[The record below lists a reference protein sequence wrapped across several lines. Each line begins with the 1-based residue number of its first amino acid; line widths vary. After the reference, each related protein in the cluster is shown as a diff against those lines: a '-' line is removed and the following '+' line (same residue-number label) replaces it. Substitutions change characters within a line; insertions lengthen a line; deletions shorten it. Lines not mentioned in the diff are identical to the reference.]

1 MIRMR
6 PRTRKSFV
14 AATVVAVAL
23 TVALIVN
30 LSVPVHRGNDGGDVF
45 ARGVMDVA
53 VEPGPLSFAVAGDD
67 TTGLYWEV
75 VRRFAADHG
84 LQLRVKVVADIDEA
98 LALLRL
104 GGCDMVAA
112 GLPHTWVLRRE
123 FRLSRRLHTSHPL
136 LVCNAGLRP
145 QVTTPYDLGGRTV
158 TLPAGSS
165 YAVRLANLHSETG
178 DTVKVRIEP
187 KVTAYQLICRADADT
202 AVMTVAGDRLVAM
215 AADSCDNIAWFEI
228 GFEQNVSFA
237 TAHGATALGD
247 SLDTWLARM
256 EEDAAYRRLC
266 SGYLGGEVVR

>member
-23 TVALIVN
+23 TVVLIVN
-30 LSVPVHRGNDGGDVF
+30 LSRPGHRGNDGGDVF

-84 LQLRVKVVADIDEA
+84 LRLRVKVVADIDEA

-112 GLPHTWVLRRE
+112 GLPHTWALRHE

-237 TAHGATALGD
+237 TTHKAVALGD
-247 SLDTWLARM
+247 SLDTWLGRM

>member
-1 MIRMR
+1 MKKALVTGSSRGIG
-6 PRTRKSFV
+6 
-14 AATVVAVAL
+14 AAEARAL
-23 TVALIVN
+23 
-30 LSVPVHRGNDGGDVF
+30 
-45 ARGVMDVA
+45 
-53 VEPGPLSFAVAGDD
+53 
-67 TTGLYWEV
+67 
-75 VRRFAADHG
+75 AADG
-84 LQLRVKVVADIDEA
+84 WRVTINYLNSRERAEA
-98 LALLRL
+98 LAAEL
-104 GGCDMVAA
+104 GTEAVRADVAEPAQVRAMFEAA
-112 GLPHTWVLRRE
+112 GPFE
-123 FRLSRRLHTSHPL
+123 L

-237 TAHGATALGD
+237 TTHKAVALGD